1 MAYNTALAKR
11 MSAAR
16 RKGPPSTPLVSLSL
30 RALHMQDIRQS
41 PCLNNFCLN
50 NFVAVQQKMP

>member
-1 MAYNTALAKR
+1 

-16 RKGPPSTPLVSLSL
+16 RKGPSSTPLVSPSL

-50 NFVAVQQKMP
+50 NFVAVQQKMH

>member
-1 MAYNTALAKR
+1 MVYNTALAKR

-16 RKGPPSTPLVSLSL
+16 RKGPPSTPLVSL
-30 RALHMQDIRQS
+30 LHMQDIRQS

-50 NFVAVQQKMP
+50 NFVAVQQKMH